1 MVNPRRLARPIVFAL
16 LLSALLAASVPTAY
30 GQFTLTSAL
39 GLSPA
44 AVNPGG
50 TAIASLDLSGSS
62 GSVSFSCSVTPSP
75 TAAPTCA
82 VSPASA
88 TPPAAP
94 SLTVSTALATPAGLY
109 TIVVTG
115 TSGATSVTLNL
126 DLTVLN
132 VAEDYTL
139 SVLPTTANP
148 SPVTA
153 GDTATTTVTATPIGS
168 YSGNVTFAC
177 LSVTPIVAAEP
188 YCTFTYPNNQS
199 YVVVN
204 GAAASATLTIT
215 TFGPIP
221 TTTKLWNPHS
231 IYALWLVVPGLA
243 LIGLGGSAAG
253 RRKRLLGMLLLV
265 AIASGVLLMPACG
278 TNNTNNPTGQ
288 SSPNNTY
295 VFTIT
300 ATDASGN
307 GPSNSTTSAPTVS
320 LQVK

>member
-1 MVNPRRLARPIVFAL
+1 MVNPRRLARPIVLAL
-16 LLSALLAASVPTAY
+16 LLSLLSAASVSTAF
-30 GQFTLTSAL
+30 GQFTLTSQL
-39 GLSPA
+39 GLSPS
-44 AVNPGG
+44 AVDPGG

-62 GSVSFSCSVTPSP
+62 ASVSLSCSVTPAV
-75 TAAPTCA
+75 TGAPTCS
-82 VSPASA
+82 VSPTSA

-94 SLTVSTALATPAGLY
+94 SLTVSTAQATPAGLY

-115 TSGATSVTLNL
+115 ASASTTVTLNL
-126 DLTVLN
+126 ELTVLN

-139 SVLPTTANP
+139 SALPTTANP

-153 GDTATTTVTATPIGS
+153 GDTSTTTVTVTPIGS
-168 YSGNVTFAC
+168 YSGNVTLAC

-221 TTTKLWNPHS
+221 TTTKLWKPRPFF
-231 IYALWLVVPGLA
+231 ALWLAIPGLA
-243 LIGLGGSAAG
+243 LVAIGGATG
-253 RRKRLLGMLLLV
+253 RRKRLFGMFLLI
-265 AIASGVLLMPACG
+265 AISGVLLMPACNG
-278 TNNTNNPTGQ
+278 SNNTNNPTGQ
-288 SSPNNTY
+288 STPSNTY
-295 VFTIT
+295 SFTLT
-300 ATDASGN
+300 AIDAN
-307 GPSNSTTSAPTVS
+307 GVAPSNSTTSAPTVT

>member
-1 MVNPRRLARPIVFAL
+1 MVNPRCLARPIVFAL
-16 LLSALLAASVPTAY
+16 LLSALLAASESTAF
-30 GQFTLTSAL
+30 GQFTLTSQL
-39 GLSPA
+39 GLSPV
-44 AVNPGG
+44 AVDPGG

-62 GSVSFSCSVTPSP
+62 GSVSFSCLVTPAP

-88 TPPAAP
+88 TPPAVP
-94 SLTVSTALATPAGLY
+94 SLTVSTAQATPAGLY

-139 SVLPTTANP
+139 SVLPATANP

-168 YSGNVTFAC
+168 YSGNITFAC

-204 GAAASATLTIT
+204 GAAASATLTMT

-221 TTTKLWNPHS
+221 TTTKLWKPHPF
-231 IYALWLVVPGLA
+231 YAFWLAIPGLA
-243 LIGLGGSAAG
+243 LVGVGSARG
-253 RRKRLLGMLLLV
+253 RKKRLLGMLLLA
-265 AIASGVLLMPACG
+265 AIASGVLLMPSCG

-288 SSPNNTY
+288 STPKNTY

-300 ATDASGN
+300 AIDAN
-307 GPSNSTTSAPTVS
+307 GVAPSNSTTSAATVS
-320 LQVK
+320 LKVN